1 MTQNSIEVLEAE
13 YPEKTL
19 MTQETLLAESKRDR
33 DFRFLAKCLPRK
45 NNAPP
50 PSGGK
55 VETM

>member
-45 NNAPP
+45 NNPP
-50 PSGGK
+50 SSGGK
-55 VETM
+55 NETM